1 MANAHIPVEFNKDDD
16 ELKCHPSQSGS
27 TATPTLFENQN
38 NSKVFCAQ
46 FFEDQL
52 HQDDDEFD
60 ELNQQLNQVLLNDQF
75 KPSLTQ
81 AFTADMSSY
90 LSHEKLTKN
99 SRKMQLEYQ
108 NATLREKEFV
118 FNTYIKNDIE
128 NFSLD
133 KYKHYILEKIIEV
146 GPPSHKNL
154 ILDRIYNQI
163 HKLIKDLYACKVM
176 QKGLEIMIC
185 NPKDSQEQLENYLFF
200 IHQDNAQMK
209 KIYVDKIANQII
221 QKSLEILEGNNLLKL
236 LQILSK
242 YILNNNKEK
251 FELSTDQYGCLIVN
265 KIIDIYPKQF
275 DVQTKT
281 ICNNIIVRAIENCS
295 CLTRRQYA
303 NYIIQQILEKGQE
316 VHKRLLM
323 DQYLIKDFISMSMD
337 KYGSNVAEKAII
349 YAGPQWR
356 LKLWEDEVSI
366 SESSFKKL
374 INDQFANYPVQRLFE
389 YLEQQ
394 QRNEFIALLNKLHE
408 NNQLNNHGQIVMKFA
423 QTNYSVKRYTQKI
436 VQAELNK
443 QSKNQ
448 DKNNTK
454 NKQQKNQKQQ
464 INQQIPQYQQQQ
476 QQQQYQQYQQYQQLN
491 QQQMQQM
498 LLNQQQQFKSFD
510 QQSYQAAVMQQMLF
524 FQQQQ
529 QHLLAQMPQFY
540 NQDANYMPYPIMS
553 QEQQMMMLRW
563 IQQQQQ
569 LCNSNIKFQN
579 EQQK

>member
-1 MANAHIPVEFNKDDD
+1 MANHHIPVEFNKDDD
-16 ELKCHPSQSGS
+16 EFKCHPSQSGS

-38 NSKVFCAQ
+38 NSKVFCVQ

-60 ELNQQLNQVLLNDQF
+60 ELNQQLNQVLLNDSF
-75 KPSLTQ
+75 KPSLIQ

-108 NATLREKEFV
+108 NANLREKEFV

-133 KYKHYILEKIIEV
+133 KYKHYVLEKIIEV
-146 GPPSHKNL
+146 GPPSHRNL

-163 HKLIKDLYACKVM
+163 NKLIKDLYACKVM
-176 QKGLEIMIC
+176 QKGLEIMMC
-185 NPKDSQEQLENYLFF
+185 YPQDSTEQLNNYLSF
-200 IHQDNAQMK
+200 IHQDNIQMK

-221 QKSLEILEGNNLLKL
+221 QKSLEILEGQNLLKL

-242 YILNNNKEK
+242 NILNNNKDK

-275 DVQTKT
+275 DVQTKS
-281 ICNNIIVRAIENCS
+281 ICNNIIVRTIENCS

-303 NYIIQQILEKGQE
+303 NYIIQQILEKGQD

-356 LKLWEDEVSI
+356 LKLWEEEVSI

-374 INDQFANYPVQRLFE
+374 INDQYANYPIQRLFE

-394 QRNEFIALLNKLHE
+394 QRNEYLALLNKLHE
-408 NNQLNNHGQIVMKFA
+408 NNQLNNHGQIVLKYA
-423 QTNYSVKRYTQKI
+423 QTNYSVKRFTQKI
-436 VQAELNK
+436 VQAELLKQNKNLDNNNK
-443 QSKNQ
+443 QL
-448 DKNNTK
+448 
-454 NKQQKNQKQQ
+454 KNQKQNC
-464 INQQIPQYQQQQ
+464 NQQIPTYQMLQQQQQQQLYQQSIQQMYLQQQQ
-476 QQQQYQQYQQYQQLN
+476 QQQQYKQ
-491 QQQMQQM
+491 
-498 LLNQQQQFKSFD
+498 FD
-510 QQSYQAAVMQQMLF
+510 QQQYQAAVMQQMLF

-529 QHLLAQMPQFY
+529 QHLLAQMPQLY
-540 NQDANYMPYPIMS
+540 NQDVNCIPYPIMS
-553 QEQQMMMLRW
+553 QEQQMMMFRW

-579 EQQK
+579 GQQK